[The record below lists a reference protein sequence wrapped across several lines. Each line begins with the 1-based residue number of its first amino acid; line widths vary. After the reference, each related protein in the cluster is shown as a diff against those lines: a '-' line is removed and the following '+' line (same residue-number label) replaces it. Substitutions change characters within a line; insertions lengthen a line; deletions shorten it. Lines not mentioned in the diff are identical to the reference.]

1 MSDIRFERE
10 LDLLGWSSASL
21 PDDVLH
27 VALGAVD
34 DGPRR
39 QLLAI
44 AAIRRQLDLA
54 ERDAVVRARSHH
66 VSWDS
71 IGWRLDRRRDSVY
84 RSFHELC
91 ETTTD
96 PDRQAS

>member
-1 MSDIRFERE
+1 MPDIRFERE
-10 LDLLGWSSASL
+10 LIALGWSSASL

-54 ERDAVVRARSHH
+54 ERAAVVRARSQH
-66 VSWDS
+66 VSWDQ
-71 IGWRLDRRRDSVY
+71 IGCRLNRRRDSVY

-96 PDRQAS
+96 PDRRPT